1 MSSTSESAS
10 KTSNRSLGLP
20 DDAFAQKRPNKGLI
34 TKSEVRAVSLYH
46 LGLRRNSVIWD
57 VGAGTG
63 SVAIEVAHIAHE
75 GKTYA
80 IERDSE
86 SLEHLKQNV
95 DEFGQGNIEIVS
107 GEAPESLDDLPDP
120 DSVFIGGSGCRFLEI
135 LDYCQSR
142 LNQPGRIV
150 VNLATMERAI
160 EALHYLRSLDMQT
173 ELLTVSISRGKEMPD
188 GATRLEALN
197 PVFVVVSIKGD

>member
-1 MSSTSESAS
+1 MNNSPESAPA
-10 KTSNRSLGLP
+10 TSNRPLGLP

-46 LGLRRNSVIWD
+46 LGLRRDSVIWD

-63 SVAIEVAHIAHE
+63 SIAIEAALIAHD

-86 SLEHLKQNV
+86 GLEHLKQNV

-107 GEAPESLDDLPDP
+107 GEAPDALEDLPDP
-120 DSVFIGGSGCRFLEI
+120 DCVFIGGSGGRFFEI
-135 LDYCQSR
+135 LDDCQSR
-142 LNQPGRIV
+142 LKQFGHIV
-150 VNLATMERAI
+150 VNLATIERAS
-160 EALHYLRSLDMQT
+160 EAFHYLKSLDMQT
-173 ELLTVSISRGKEMPD
+173 ELLTVSIARGKEMPN

-197 PVFVVVSIKGD
+197 PVFVVVSVKKD